1 LKPPAPDV
9 CEGFALR
16 FTKLFALVEPKGFLR
31 PIETGVPMS
40 ESVSITLEV
49 FGLELLYPELTI
61 PNFYEGSNSLEA
73 RMSLLVLKPLLEVLL
88 MKVDLGIGGFK
99 ISASPGS
106 IVEAPR
112 PSMRLMF
119 SF

>member
-1 LKPPAPDV
+1 VAPNELWEVAGLKPPAPDV

-49 FGLELLYPELTI
+49 FGLELL
-61 PNFYEGSNSLEA
+61 
-73 RMSLLVLKPLLEVLL
+73 
-88 MKVDLGIGGFK
+88 
-99 ISASPGS
+99 
-106 IVEAPR
+106 
-112 PSMRLMF
+112 
-119 SF
+119 